1 MTLSTLW
8 KILKFECQFIGPR
21 SKKEAYA
28 DCLLAWLVTMLILS
42 ICFYGIWYIED
53 ILRWMA
59 HVLPIGDIP
68 DRPPKKKE
76 WHRLTS
82 GIMCST
88 GFTLFTTQYVKSLYE
103 RIKNRSY
110 ETI

>member
-42 ICFYGIWYIED
+42 ICFYGDFY
-53 ILRWMA
+53 
-59 HVLPIGDIP
+59 
-68 DRPPKKKE
+68 K
-76 WHRLTS
+76 
-82 GIMCST
+82 
-88 GFTLFTTQYVKSLYE
+88 
-103 RIKNRSY
+103 
-110 ETI
+110 